1 MCSIKLCP
9 PDCPWVVQEAGEQRM
24 KVKEVVSFCD
34 FWVFLGTR
42 ALFEEIEKRYNLKVI
57 FVDFT
62 NPENLETAIT
72 PETKVG
78 EREMGFK
85 GMLNCFIL
93 APVEFGGGVEL
104 RGAAWG
110 TAGST
115 ISQCAASWKTS

>member
-1 MCSIKLCP
+1 
-9 PDCPWVVQEAGEQRM
+9 M

-34 FWVFLGTR
+34 FWVFLGTN
-42 ALFEEIEKRYNLKVI
+42 RYFKQIASEFNLKVI

-93 APVEFGGGVEL
+93 APVEFEGGVEL

>member
-1 MCSIKLCP
+1 M
-9 PDCPWVVQEAGEQRM
+9 D
-24 KVKEVVSFCD
+24 
-34 FWVFLGTR
+34 
-42 ALFEEIEKRYNLKVI
+42 
-57 FVDFT
+57 
-62 NPENLETAIT
+62 
-72 PETKVG
+72 
-78 EREMGFK
+78 FK